1 MGSVTAQIIAVVG
14 MNIRSLPQRLWMS
27 LATLFAVAI
36 VVAVLLAFL
45 AMGNGFKTTVENTG
59 SESIAIVMR
68 ESSQAEINSSLMR
81 EQVNLIE
88 TAPGI
93 ARDENGPLISAELY
107 VIVDGIKKSS
117 QTKVNLPFRG
127 LEQRGITM
135 RENIRIVEGRMF
147 ESGRNEIM
155 VGTNVLREFGGF
167 ELGKEVRLG
176 NAQWTVVG
184 VFDAGGSVFG
194 SELWADARTIQS
206 QFNRGNSY
214 QTIRVA
220 LETPGDLEPIKEFIE
235 ADPRLNLDIK
245 TEKEYFSEQA
255 SQMSDFIFYLGWPL
269 AITMALGALAGALNT
284 MYTSVAQRAK
294 EIATL
299 RAIGYSG
306 TSAFFGT
313 MVESIVLATIG
324 GVLGTVAAFLFF
336 DGLTASTLGGSFT
349 QIVFDFRLSSDSLA
363 SGIKLA
369 IIIGLLGGVF
379 PAIRAARMP
388 VIAAFSA
395 TA

>member
-1 MGSVTAQIIAVVG
+1 MGSLTAQIVAVVG

-45 AMGNGFKTTVENTG
+45 AMGNGFKATMENTG
-59 SESIAIVMR
+59 SDSVAILMR
-68 ESSQAEINSSLMR
+68 ESSQAELNSVLTR

-88 TAPGI
+88 TAPGV
-93 ARDENGPLISAELY
+93 ARDENGPLVSAELY

-127 LEQRGITM
+127 LEKRGIEL
-135 RENIRIVEGRMF
+135 RENIRVVEGRMF

-194 SELWADARTIQS
+194 SELWADARTVQS

-214 QTIRVA
+214 QTLRVA
-220 LETPGDLEPIKEFIE
+220 LETPGDVAPIKEFIE

-255 SQMSDFIFYLGWPL
+255 TQMSDFIFYLGWPL
-269 AITMALGALAGALNT
+269 AVTMALGALAGALNT
-284 MYTSVAQRAK
+284 MYTSVSQRAK

-313 MVESIVLATIG
+313 MVESVVLAMIG
-324 GVLGTVAAFLFF
+324 GLLGTIVAFLFF

-349 QIVFDFRLSSDSLA
+349 QVVFDFQITSAAFTRGVILA
-363 SGIKLA
+363 V
-369 IIIGLLGGVF
+369 IIGAIGGFF
-379 PAIRAARMP
+379 PALRAARMP
-388 VIAAFSA
+388 VITAFAA
-395 TA
+395 TV

>member
-1 MGSVTAQIIAVVG
+1 MGSLISQITAVVG
-14 MNIRSLPQRLWMS
+14 MNIRSLPQRFWMS
-27 LATLFAVAI
+27 LATIFAVAI

-45 AMGNGFKTTVENTG
+45 AMGNGFRKTVQNTG
-59 SESIAIVMR
+59 SDSVAILMR
-68 ESSQAEINSSLMR
+68 ESSQAELNSVLTR

-93 ARDENGPLISAELY
+93 VRDENGPLVSAELY

-127 LEQRGITM
+127 LDRRGIDI
-135 RENIRIVEGRMF
+135 RENIRVVEGRMF

-155 VGTNVLREFGGF
+155 VGSNVLREFSGF
-167 ELGKEVRLG
+167 ELGKDVRLG

-184 VFDAGGSVFG
+184 VFDAGGSVFA
-194 SELWADARTIQS
+194 SELWADTRTVQS

-220 LETPGDLEPIKEFIE
+220 LETPGDISPIKEFI
-235 ADPRLNLDIK
+235 ANDPRLNLDIK

-313 MVESIVLATIG
+313 MTESVVLAIFG
-324 GVLGTVAAFLFF
+324 GILGTVAAFLFF
-336 DGLTASTLGGSFT
+336 DGLTTSTLGGSFT
-349 QIVFDFRLSSDSLA
+349 QIVFDFQISTDALVRGIILA
-363 SGIKLA
+363 A
-369 IIIGLLGGVF
+369 VIGFVGGLF
-379 PAIRAARMP
+379 PALRAARMP